1 MKKNIYDYSLEEL
14 KAYLT
19 AKGEKPFR
27 AKQIFEWL
35 YRFRVDQFH
44 LMTNLAKTT
53 IELLNN
59 EFEIKVLEL
68 VTKQI
73 SNDGTMKYL
82 FRLSDG
88 KLIETVLMRHHYGN
102 SICVTSEV
110 GCNMG
115 CAFCA
120 SGELN
125 KIRNL
130 TIGEM
135 VLQVLMVQKDLDSH
149 FQRVSNIVVMGI
161 GEPFDNYDNVMEFLR
176 ILNYPNGFEI
186 GAHHITVS
194 TCGIVPKIKEFANFD
209 LQVNLA
215 ISLHA
220 PNNTIRNQMMKI
232 NKQYPLEQV
241 IEAVKEYIEKTNRRV
256 TFEYILLSEIN
267 DEIGHAEEL
276 VKLIRG
282 INCYVNLIPYNEIST
297 KPFQQTS
304 KKKADAFFEVLRKNG
319 INATVRVEHG
329 SDIMA
334 ACGQLRAKR
343 LKEERK

>member
-149 FQRVSNIVVMGI
+149 FQSVSNIVLM
-161 GEPFDNYDNVMEFLR
+161 
-176 ILNYPNGFEI
+176 
-186 GAHHITVS
+186 
-194 TCGIVPKIKEFANFD
+194 
-209 LQVNLA
+209 
-215 ISLHA
+215 
-220 PNNTIRNQMMKI
+220 
-232 NKQYPLEQV
+232 
-241 IEAVKEYIEKTNRRV
+241 
-256 TFEYILLSEIN
+256 
-267 DEIGHAEEL
+267 
-276 VKLIRG
+276 
-282 INCYVNLIPYNEIST
+282 
-297 KPFQQTS
+297 
-304 KKKADAFFEVLRKNG
+304 
-319 INATVRVEHG
+319 
-329 SDIMA
+329 
-334 ACGQLRAKR
+334 
-343 LKEERK
+343 

>member
-1 MKKNIYDYSLEEL
+1 
-14 KAYLT
+14 
-19 AKGEKPFR
+19 
-27 AKQIFEWL
+27 
-35 YRFRVDQFH
+35 
-44 LMTNLAKTT
+44 MTNIAKTT
-53 IELLNN
+53 IKLLND
-59 EFEIKVLEL
+59 EFELKLLEL

-73 SNDGTMKYL
+73 ANDGTIKYL
-82 FRLSDG
+82 FRLNDG
-88 KLIETVLMRHHYGN
+88 KLIETVLMRHNYGN

-135 VLQVLMVQKDLDSH
+135 VLQVLMVQRDLDSN

-161 GEPFDNYDNVMEFLR
+161 GEPFDNYDNVIEFLR

-186 GAHHITVS
+186 GARHITVS

-220 PNNTIRNQMMKI
+220 PNNIIRNQMMKI
-232 NKQYPLEQV
+232 NKKYPLEQL
-241 IEAVKEYIEKTNRRV
+241 IEAVKEYVAKTNRRV
-256 TFEYILLSEIN
+256 TFEYILLSKIN
-267 DEIGHAEEL
+267 DEIYHAEEL
-276 VKLIRG
+276 AKLIRG

-297 KPFQQTS
+297 KPFKQTS

-319 INATVRVEHG
+319 IHATIRIEHG

-343 LKEERK
+343 LKEESK